1 MPRRKSKS
9 RDRQPGRAS
18 DRRSNPPAPP
28 SVTERPTDESSSSS
42 RFQLGAPLGVGGMS
56 QVVAAIDLR
65 LGRPVA
71 IKTLRQEF
79 VSDPQRVARMRREA
93 RALGKLHHP
102 NIAMI
107 YSSEVNRR
115 GERLLIL
122 EKVEGE
128 SLLDRLKHGPLD
140 VGTALRI
147 GAQIASALEAAH
159 LRGVVHR
166 DLKPANVM
174 VTPQGVAKVLDF
186 GLAKI
191 TTDDEPGSD
200 TVDLVMPGVAVGTP
214 GYMSPE
220 QVRGLGEDRRSDVFG
235 FGCTLYECLTGA
247 RAYGGTPRHA
257 MEAVL
262 RRDPNWSLL
271 PPETPEEIRDLL
283 RSCCE
288 RDTGKR
294 LHDMA
299 VARGVLERCS
309 VELDRAAGRPA
320 RLDETTRRLGP
331 RLLPDPGTSFVGRER
346 ERGEVG
352 ALLRRHRLLTLTGA
366 GGAGKSRLALAVA
379 VEAQAELRDGV
390 WWIDLAYG
398 MDAERVP
405 SAVASALGVRE
416 RAGVWILDTL
426 EDYLASRSLLL
437 VLDCCEHVLGA
448 CRGFAEVLLPRAPEL
463 RILATS
469 REPLKVPGEHVY
481 RVPPLAEGVRLFLER
496 AAMARPD
503 FHPTERERDGI
514 EEICRR
520 LDGLPL
526 AIELA
531 AARVPVLSIHEMR
544 EKLLDPLRLLAAGA
558 PSPEARHQTLAAT
571 IGWSYDL
578 LRPEEQ
584 RFFRALSVFVGGWSL
599 ESASEVA
606 QGDEFEVL
614 DLLSRLVDKSLVVTE
629 PGGGER
635 LRFRMLDT
643 VRQYALGRL
652 RTAGEERS
660 TRLRHLEYFVG
671 LSRRATA
678 GLVGEEQGAWL
689 DRLEEEHENFLSA
702 FWCCGQIEG
711 GAISALRMASSLW
724 RFWFGHGHFELGRS
738 VLATELNLPGAKA
751 PTSER
756 AAALLGA
763 GALAFHQ
770 NDFAAGDAAYEESLA
785 IYRAMGDEA
794 GIALSLGGF
803 GNLRMSQ
810 GRLEEAR
817 AAYEDALARFRRAG
831 HRRGEG
837 LMLSNLGRL
846 ALFENDRERGRDLS
860 RQGIDIFR
868 EVGDVG
874 SLALRLTS
882 LAELSLSLGRT
893 EEARALLMEGI
904 EVVREQGEPHPAAY
918 ALERS
923 AALLAALG
931 DPVRAARLCG
941 AADALRTQIASPRS
955 PKEKEDLDQFLV
967 GVQREAGGMAFGE
980 AWSAGLSV
988 PYEVALDEALRALG
1002 AVEVR

>member
-1 MPRRKSKS
+1 MP
-9 RDRQPGRAS
+9 DLPQ
-18 DRRSNPPAPP
+18 
-28 SVTERPTDESSSSS
+28 DES
-42 RFQLGAPLGVGGMS
+42 RFQLGAKLGEGGMS
-56 QVVAAIDLR
+56 KVVAAIDLH

-79 VSDPQRVARMRREA
+79 ASDPQRVARLKREA

-115 GERLLIL
+115 GEHLLIL
-122 EKVEGE
+122 ERVDGE
-128 SLLDRLKHGPLD
+128 SLADRLKHGPLD
-140 VGTALRI
+140 VGTALHV

-159 LRGVVHR
+159 QRGVVHR
-166 DLKPANVM
+166 DLKPGNVM

-186 GLAKI
+186 GLARI
-191 TTDDEPGSD
+191 TTDELDSD
-200 TVDLVMPGVAVGTP
+200 TADLIVAGSTAGTP

-220 QVRGLGEDRRSDVFG
+220 QVRGIGEDRRSDVFG
-235 FGCTLYECLTGA
+235 FGCTLYECLSGS
-247 RAYGGTPRHA
+247 RAYGGTPKHA
-257 MEAVL
+257 MDAAL

-271 PPETPEEIRDLL
+271 PPETPEPVRDLL

-288 RDTGKR
+288 RDAAKR
-294 LHDMA
+294 LQDMA
-299 VARGVLERCS
+299 IARGVLERAS
-309 VELDRAAGRPA
+309 AEHDLAAG
-320 RLDETTRRLGP
+320 LTTRRPDESTRRLTP
-331 RLLPDPGTSFVGRER
+331 HLLPDPGTSFVGRQR
-346 ERGEVG
+346 ELAHMA
-352 ALLRRHRLLTLTGA
+352 ALLRQKRLVTLTGA
-366 GGAGKSRLALAVA
+366 GGAGKSRLALALA
-379 VEAQAELRDGV
+379 RELQSEMKDGV
-390 WWIDLAYG
+390 WWIDLASV

-405 SAVASALGVRE
+405 SAIATALGVRE
-416 RAGVWILDTL
+416 RAGTWILDTL
-426 EDYLASRSLLL
+426 EDYLAPRSLLL

-448 CRGFAEVLLPRAPEL
+448 CRGFAEVLLARAPDL

-469 REPLKVPGEHVY
+469 REPLRAPGEHIY
-481 RVPPLAEGVRLFLER
+481 RVPPLAESVNLFLER
-496 AAMARPD
+496 ASMVRPD
-503 FHPTERERDGI
+503 FAPGPKELQGI

-520 LDGLPL
+520 LDSLPL

-531 AARVPVLSIHEMR
+531 AARVRVLSIREIR

-606 QGDEFEVL
+606 RDAGDEFEVL

-629 PGGGER
+629 PGGRER
-635 LRFRMLDT
+635 LRFRFLDT

-652 RTAGEERS
+652 RDAGEERVA
-660 TRLRHLEYFVG
+660 RLRHLEYFVD
-671 LSRRATA
+671 LCQRSMS
-678 GLVGEEQGAWL
+678 GLVGPEQGAWL
-689 DRLEEEHENFLSA
+689 DRLEEEHENLLSA
-702 FWCCGQIEG
+702 LWCCGQIEG
-711 GAISALRMASSLW
+711 GAVPALRIAGPLW

-738 VLATELNLPGAKA
+738 VLATELNLPAAKA
-751 PTSER
+751 PTPER
-756 AAALLGA
+756 AQALLGA

-770 NDFAAGDAAYEESLA
+770 NAFEAGDAAYAEALA
-785 IYRAMGDEA
+785 IYRALGDET
-794 GIALSLGGF
+794 GIALSMGGV

-817 AAYEDALARFRRAG
+817 EAYEDALGRFRRAG

-846 ALFENDRERGRDLS
+846 ALFEKDQERGRELS

-868 EVGDVG
+868 EVGDLG
-874 SLALRLTS
+874 SLALRLSS
-882 LAELSLSLGRT
+882 LAELSIALGLR

-904 EVVREQGEPHPAAY
+904 EVVRELGEPHPAAY

-923 AALLAALG
+923 ALLLAALG

-967 GVQREAGGMAFGE
+967 GVQRAAGGKAFGE
-980 AWSAGLSV
+980 AWSAGLLV
-988 PYEVALDEALRALG
+988 PYEQALDEALQALA
-1002 AVEVR
+1002 AVVAG